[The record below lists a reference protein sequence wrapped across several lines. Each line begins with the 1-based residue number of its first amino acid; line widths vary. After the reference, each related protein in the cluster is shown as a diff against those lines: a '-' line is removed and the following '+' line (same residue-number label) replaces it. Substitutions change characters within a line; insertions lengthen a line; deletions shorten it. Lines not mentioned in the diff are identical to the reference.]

1 MIINHN
7 MSALFTQRQL
17 KFNNLAAD
25 KDMEKLSSGYR
36 INRAGDD
43 ASGLAVSEKMRSQI
57 RGLRQAEQNAQN
69 GISFIQVAEG
79 YLQESEDILQR
90 IRELAVQSSNGIYS
104 SEDRMQ
110 IQVEVSQLVDEI
122 NRIASHAQ
130 FNGMNM
136 LTGRFARAMGE
147 NMVTGSMWLHIGANM
162 DQREQVFIG
171 TMTAQGLG
179 VQSTNG
185 LTSTATFLSISTPD
199 KANMSIGVV
208 DSALKI
214 VNKQRADLGAY
225 QNRLEHAM
233 RGLAVGSE
241 NMQASESRI
250 RDADMA
256 YEMVNFVRDQ
266 ILVQSATAMLAQAN
280 TKPQSILQLFQ

>member
-7 MSALFTQRQL
+7 MSAIFTQRQL

-25 KDMEKLSSGYR
+25 KDMEKLSSGFR

-43 ASGLAVSEKMRSQI
+43 ASGLAVSEKMRAQV
-57 RGLRQAEQNAQN
+57 RGLTMAGQNAQN
-69 GISFIQVAEG
+69 AISFIQTAEG
-79 YLQESEDILQR
+79 YLQESQDILQR
-90 IRELAVQSSNGIYS
+90 MRELAVQASNGIYS

-110 IQVEVSQLVDEI
+110 IQVEVSQMVDEI

-147 NMVTGSMWLHIGANM
+147 NVVTGSMWFHIGANM
-162 DQREQVFIG
+162 DQRERVYIG

-185 LTSTATFLSISTPD
+185 LTSTATFISISTPD
-199 KANMSIGVV
+199 KANMAIGVV
-208 DSALKI
+208 DHALMI
-214 VNKQRADLGAY
+214 VSKQRADLGAY
-225 QNRLEHAM
+225 QNRLEYTM
-233 RGLAVGSE
+233 KGLSVGAE
-241 NMQASESRI
+241 NLQASESRI

-256 YEMVNFVRDQ
+256 LEMVNFVRDQ

>member
-7 MSALFTQRQL
+7 MSAIFAQRQL

-25 KDMEKLSSGYR
+25 KDMEKLSSGFR

-43 ASGLAVSEKMRSQI
+43 ASGLAVSEKMRAQV
-57 RGLRQAEQNAQN
+57 RGLTMAGSNAQN
-69 GISFIQVAEG
+69 AISFIQTAEG
-79 YLQESEDILQR
+79 YLQESQDILQR
-90 IRELAVQSSNGIYS
+90 MRELAVQASNGIYS

-136 LTGRFARAMGE
+136 LTGRFARATGE
-147 NMVTGSMWLHIGANM
+147 NMVTGSMWFHIGANM
-162 DQREQVFIG
+162 DQRERAYIG

-185 LTSTATFLSISTPD
+185 LTSTATFISISTPD
-199 KANMSIGVV
+199 KANMAIGVV
-208 DSALKI
+208 DKALQT
-214 VNKQRADLGAY
+214 VSKQRADLGAY
-225 QNRLEHAM
+225 QNRLEYTM
-233 RGLAVGSE
+233 KGLAVGAE
-241 NMQASESRI
+241 NLQASESRI

-256 YEMVNFVRDQ
+256 LEMVSFVRDQ

-280 TKPQSILQLFQ
+280 TQPQTILQLFK

>member
-7 MSALFTQRQL
+7 MSAIFAQRTL

-25 KDMEKLSSGYR
+25 KDMEKLSSGFR

-90 IRELAVQSSNGIYS
+90 IRELAVQASNGIYS

-136 LTGRFARAMGE
+136 LTGRFARATGE

-162 DQREQVFIG
+162 DQRERVFIG

-185 LTSTATFLSISTPD
+185 LTSTATFISISTPD
-199 KANMSIGVV
+199 KANMAIGVV
-208 DSALKI
+208 DHALMI
-214 VNKQRADLGAY
+214 VSKQRADLGAY
-225 QNRLEHAM
+225 QNRLEYTM
-233 RGLAVGSE
+233 KGLAVGAE
-241 NMQASESRI
+241 NLQASESRI

-256 YEMVNFVRDQ
+256 LEMVSFVRDQ